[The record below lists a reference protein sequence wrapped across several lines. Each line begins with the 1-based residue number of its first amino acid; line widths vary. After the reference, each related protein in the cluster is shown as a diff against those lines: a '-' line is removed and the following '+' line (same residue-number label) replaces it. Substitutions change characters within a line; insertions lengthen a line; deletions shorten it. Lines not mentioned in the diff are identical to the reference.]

1 MFQLL
6 NAAHLSL
13 LVGLQIKIFPGEVLF
28 LHVCLVELT
37 FCNGVRP
44 WLRA

>member
-6 NAAHLSL
+6 NTAHRFL

-28 LHVCLVELT
+28 LHVCPVELN

-44 WLRA
+44 